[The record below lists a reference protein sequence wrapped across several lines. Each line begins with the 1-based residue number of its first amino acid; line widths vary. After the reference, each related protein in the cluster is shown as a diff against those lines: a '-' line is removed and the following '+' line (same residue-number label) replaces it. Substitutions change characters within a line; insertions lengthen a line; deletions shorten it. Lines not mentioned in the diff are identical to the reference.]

1 MKNKNCV
8 RCYVVKKVIEGV
20 KEWLALTFVS
30 VVFIALLAG
39 IVGLLKWLNNLFP
52 YLITC
57 ILLGLLWLLIAMTVQ
72 AVREEIAKLV
82 NEARREC
89 GE

>member
-8 RCYVVKKVIEGV
+8 RCYVVKKMFQNV
-20 KEWLALTFVS
+20 KEWLVVASVS
-30 VVFIALLAG
+30 AGLFALLVG
-39 IVGLLKWLNNLFP
+39 IVSLLKWLNKLFP

-57 ILLGLLWLLIAMTVQ
+57 VLLGLLWLLIAMTVQ

>member
-8 RCYVVKKVIEGV
+8 RCYVAKKVIEGV
-20 KEWLALTFVS
+20 KEWLALTSASAVLF
-30 VVFIALLAG
+30 ALLAG
-39 IVGLLKWLNNLFP
+39 IVGLLRWLNKLFP

-57 ILLGLLWLLIAMTVQ
+57 VLLGLLWLLIAMTVQ

-82 NEARREC
+82 NEAKREC